1 MNKHLKIE
9 QCRDALSAVSRL
21 SQASDYLLGNL
32 LSVLEEFPEKSLMQD
47 EQGLFRQ
54 KRLDVLG
61 VAVSKEYPEDPEG
74 RATYGMCWQLDDV
87 SWATLAEA
95 LDTVN
100 PEYSE
105 RADLIGEFRT
115 SIVAKPQEE
124 YVRCSFNYE
133 GHEFMCL
140 MSWDRAVRMGY
151 IEPKEDLDQISIEEV
166 TLV

>member
-1 MNKHLKIE
+1 MNKYLKIE
-9 QCRDALSAVSRL
+9 QCGDALNAVSRL

-47 EQGLFRQ
+47 ERSIFHQ
-54 KRLDVLG
+54 KQLDVLG
-61 VAVSKEYPEDPEG
+61 VTVSKEYPKDSEG
-74 RATYGMCWQLDDV
+74 RATYSMCWQLDDV

-100 PEYSE
+100 PEHS
-105 RADLIGEFRT
+105 DLGEFRT

-151 IEPKEDLDQISIEEV
+151 IEPKEDSDQISIEEV
-166 TLV
+166 TSV